1 MEGLSELAALAE
13 ALGDPHLDLDVTL
26 RRAAALRLSQ
36 QDDRAAELASRVR
49 TLAVERSDRAAELAA
64 CIELG
69 QALVHA
75 GIGEGFSPSAAE
87 VDLDAAE
94 EAFGRAAQLAEE
106 LGDTSM
112 LAAAT
117 RELGAIDLGRIRGWF
132 VERMA
137 VGEHVSVM
145 ERVAAGEPLEDLME
159 ELPIAPWVR
168 SAGERFHRSLELY
181 EELGDRQGMMASII
195 AMAYLSWAP
204 DIHIGSD
211 SARHIEEIRRLAT
224 QLSSFTSESQRAFA
238 EVQMLYGVH
247 VFARAKV
254 IPDLALSRGAE
265 AFERAGTIGDR
276 QLEFLS
282 AGGTACSFMELG
294 DLDEA
299 TMWLER
305 AATVAAESPT
315 PSRARQLEQ
324 WRGML
329 HAARGDADGM
339 RGHFERAMQVAVEQA
354 LPAVRC
360 EVLATLALASAM
372 LGREQK
378 DEELLALAERAAS
391 EAKELL
397 GLLPGHATWGARAD
411 AALATVALA
420 RDMVDV
426 AADAARSAVQA
437 LTAAQHEDLDLDVL
451 LPVAAALTAAGTDE
465 EEMEILSFLRLQ
477 TAVIANRI
485 VDEGVRTR
493 WFRGPIG
500 SALASLAEDP
510 SKPLTRH
517 AQDES
522 VDGLS
527 EDDGQLLKL
536 VVQGLSNEEIADR
549 LRVDTGEVAR
559 RLASTYAKIGASSR
573 ADATAF
579 AFQSRM
585 L

>member
-1 MEGLSELAALAE
+1 
-13 ALGDPHLDLDVTL
+13 
-26 RRAAALRLSQ
+26 
-36 QDDRAAELASRVR
+36 
-49 TLAVERSDRAAELAA
+49 
-64 CIELG
+64 
-69 QALVHA
+69 
-75 GIGEGFSPSAAE
+75 
-87 VDLDAAE
+87 
-94 EAFGRAAQLAEE
+94 
-106 LGDTSM
+106 
-112 LAAAT
+112 
-117 RELGAIDLGRIRGWF
+117 
-132 VERMA
+132 
-137 VGEHVSVM
+137 
-145 ERVAAGEPLEDLME
+145 
-159 ELPIAPWVR
+159 
-168 SAGERFHRSLELY
+168 
-181 EELGDRQGMMASII
+181 QGMMASII

-211 SARHIEEIRRLAT
+211 SARHIEEIRRLAS

-265 AFERAGTIGDR
+265 AYERARAIGDR

-282 AGGTACSFMELG
+282 AGGTASSFLELG

-299 TMWLER
+299 TTWIDR

-324 WRGML
+324 WRGLL
-329 HAARGDADGM
+329 HAARGDAEGM
-339 RGHFERAMQVAVEQA
+339 REHLERAVQMAAEQA

-360 EVLATLALASAM
+360 EVLAAFALASAT
-372 LGREQK
+372 LGSEQK
-378 DEELLALAERAAS
+378 DEELLAVGERAAS

-397 GLLPGHATWGARAD
+397 GLLPGHATWGAKAD
-411 AALATVALA
+411 AALVTVALA
-420 RDMVDV
+420 RDQPDLAV
-426 AADAARSAVQA
+426 AAARSAVEA
-437 LTAAQHEDLDLDVL
+437 LSAAQHEDLDLDVL
-451 LPVAAALTAAGTDE
+451 LPVAAAMTVAGTDE
-465 EEMEILSFLRLQ
+465 ERIGILSFLRLQ

-500 SALASLAEDP
+500 SALASLAADP
-510 SKPLTRH
+510 DKPLKRH
-517 AQDES
+517 VQEGS
-522 VDGLS
+522 VDGLDA
-527 EDDGQLLKL
+527 DDAQLLKL
-536 VVQGLSNEEIADR
+536 VVEGLSNEEIADR
-549 LRVDTGEVAR
+549 LGVDTREVAR